1 MKRVSVLRAACS
13 KYGLGGQG
21 REQYMGGQGEEE
33 GKLEGEGRGEE
44 VLEMQTWLLKQ
55 NIPSKPLWQN
65 LFCSKV
71 GQVTYIN

>member
-1 MKRVSVLRAACS
+1 MKRVSVLRATCS

-21 REQYMGGQGEEE
+21 REKQMGGQVEVED
-33 GKLEGEGRGEE
+33 RGQE
-44 VLEMQTWLLKQ
+44 VLQMQTWLLKQ

-71 GQVTYIN
+71 GQVADINHKVSP